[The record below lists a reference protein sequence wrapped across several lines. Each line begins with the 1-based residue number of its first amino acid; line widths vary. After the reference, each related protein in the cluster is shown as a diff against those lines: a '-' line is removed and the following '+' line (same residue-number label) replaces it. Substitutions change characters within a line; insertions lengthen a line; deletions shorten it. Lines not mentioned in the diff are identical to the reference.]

1 MKKYEEEVDET
12 NKLEQELRER
22 LEGSVQVDSW
32 CSCGNCSRVVLQN
45 LSECYCCHELDGC
58 KEAMCSESVLEDIQ
72 PETALRCITQHPG
85 FGPVCLQKW
94 SLRMAGERV
103 KTKAKQR
110 YRQTGS
116 EESYFRSIAYR
127 EFSRLVYG
135 FLGNKR
141 IPLPACAYTAI
152 IHGDKKTISCRHR

>member
-1 MKKYEEEVDET
+1 MFLW
-12 NKLEQELRER
+12 KLQPCSPSEFER
-22 LEGSVQVDSW
+22 VLLLPGA
-32 CSCGNCSRVVLQN
+32 VV
-45 LSECYCCHELDGC
+45 GC

-72 PETALRCITQHPG
+72 LETTLRCITQHPG

-116 EESYFRSIAYR
+116 EER
-127 EFSRLVYG
+127 
-135 FLGNKR
+135 
-141 IPLPACAYTAI
+141 
-152 IHGDKKTISCRHR
+152 

>member
-1 MKKYEEEVDET
+1 
-12 NKLEQELRER
+12 
-22 LEGSVQVDSW
+22 

-45 LSECYCCHELDGC
+45 LSECYCCQEPDGC
-58 KEAMCSESVLEDIQ
+58 KEATVLEDIQ

-103 KTKAKQR
+103 KTKVKQR

-116 EESYFRSIAYR
+116 EER
-127 EFSRLVYG
+127 
-135 FLGNKR
+135 
-141 IPLPACAYTAI
+141 
-152 IHGDKKTISCRHR
+152 